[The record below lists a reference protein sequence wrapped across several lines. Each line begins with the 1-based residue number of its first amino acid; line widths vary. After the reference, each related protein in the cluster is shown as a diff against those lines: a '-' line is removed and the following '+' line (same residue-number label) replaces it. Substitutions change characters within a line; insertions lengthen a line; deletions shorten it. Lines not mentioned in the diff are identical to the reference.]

1 MQGLRSTLATRI
13 RFAPDRRRGSPE
25 LAPRYD
31 LVIVGMGSAGM
42 VAAEFA
48 STLDLRVAI
57 VERAR
62 VGGDCLWTG
71 CVPSKALLASAKVAH
86 HLRTADAFGM
96 QAVEPVVD
104 RVAVWNR
111 IRAIQQEIA
120 GTDDDPARF
129 TAMGIDVVLGDARL
143 LDGNHVAVG
152 ERVIDTRFV
161 LLCTG
166 SRPAPAQVP
175 GLADTGFLTSED
187 VFELT
192 DPPASFIN
200 IGGGPIA
207 VEMVQAFTRL
217 GIPTTLLQRGPRV
230 LPRDE
235 PTLVD
240 LLVGALRAEGMDL
253 QFDVETERVAVEHG
267 KKVVYAR
274 QDGEARRWEADE
286 LLVAVGRIANVE
298 GLGLEALGI
307 GVGPR
312 GITVDDRGRTVVH
325 SVYACGDVVGRHRF
339 THSAAY
345 ESVRAVR
352 DMFFPG
358 KGKVTAMVPWCTFT
372 DPELAH
378 AGLTEAEARAEH
390 GDDIEVW
397 RRDLNHN
404 DRARSDGTTAGAVII
419 VTHRRQIVG
428 AHVLAPAA
436 GEMIHEFALAITER
450 LKLDALAGFM
460 HVYPTIST
468 AIGQLAGDAAFE
480 KAEKL
485 GWLVRRGK

>member
-1 MQGLRSTLATRI
+1 LAQ
-13 RFAPDRRRGSPE
+13 
-25 LAPRYD
+25 RYD

-86 HLRTADAFGM
+86 HMRNADEFGM

-104 RVAVWNR
+104 RAAVWNR
-111 IRAIQQEIA
+111 IRAVQQQIA
-120 GTDDDPARF
+120 DTDDDPARF

-143 LDGNHVAVG
+143 TDGNHVTVDDDII
-152 ERVIDTRFV
+152 ETRFV

-166 SRPAPAQVP
+166 SRPAVPDIP
-175 GLADTGFLTSED
+175 GLADVGFLTSED

-192 DPPASFIN
+192 APPANFVN

-230 LPRDE
+230 LPRDD
-235 PTLVD
+235 PSLVD
-240 LLVGALRAEGMDL
+240 LLVGALRAEGVDL
-253 QFDVETERVAVEHG
+253 QVDVETERVAVEHG
-267 KKVVYAR
+267 RKVVYAS
-274 QDGEARRWEADE
+274 QGGEARRWEADE
-286 LLVAVGRIANVE
+286 LLVAVGRVPNVE
-298 GLGLEALGI
+298 GLGLEDLGI

-312 GITVDDRGRTVVH
+312 GITVDDRGRTVVS
-325 SVYACGDVVGRHRF
+325 SVYACGDVVGRHLF
-339 THSAAY
+339 THAAAY
-345 ESVRAVR
+345 EGVRAVR

-378 AGLTEAEARAEH
+378 AGLTEAEARERH

-397 RRDLNHN
+397 RQDLIHN
-404 DRARSDGTTAGAVII
+404 DRARADGATTGAVIV
-419 VTHRRQIVG
+419 VTHRRRLVG
-428 AHVLAPAA
+428 AHILAPAA
-436 GEMIHEFALAITER
+436 GEMIHEFALAITEGH
-450 LKLDALAGFM
+450 KLDALAGFM
-460 HVYPTIST
+460 HVYPTVST
-468 AIGQLAGDAAFE
+468 AIGQLAGEAAFE

-485 GWLVRRGK
+485 RWLVRREK